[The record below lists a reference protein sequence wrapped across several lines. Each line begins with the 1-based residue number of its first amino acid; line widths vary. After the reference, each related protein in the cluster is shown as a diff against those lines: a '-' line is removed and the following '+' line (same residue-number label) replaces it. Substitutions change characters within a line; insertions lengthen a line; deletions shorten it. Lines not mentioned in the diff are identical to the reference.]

1 MPKKQKAALASRQKI
16 TDKVPTK
23 DVNQKPSARTLI
35 GGESWTGKLPVNIL
49 SEYCQKNKW
58 EKPEYSMVLNLHM
71 AHKWLTG
78 SSADK

>member
-1 MPKKQKAALASRQKI
+1 MPKKHKLALESRPKEA
-16 TDKVPTK
+16 DNLSPK

-58 EKPEYSMVLNLHM
+58 EKPEYSMVLKPR
-71 AHKWLTG
+71 A
-78 SSADK
+78 AY